1 MSELTLSSHRLREGS
16 WRHIKVVQR
25 GPGMMKLWPGRSARG
40 EATSRVESVPGM
52 AWGKVA
58 LEDQMGRV
66 RLQRKQRGCSGSRRK
81 DRRAVKSTTKESDI
95 TL

>member
-1 MSELTLSSHRLREGS
+1 MSELTLSSHRLREGAGDTS
-16 WRHIKVVQR
+16 RWCREDPDDEAVVRKVSQGRGHKQSGEVQA
-25 GPGMMKLWPGRSARG
+25 WPGEGGA
-40 EATSRVESVPGM
+40 
-52 AWGKVA
+52 
-58 LEDQMGRV
+58 EDQMGRV